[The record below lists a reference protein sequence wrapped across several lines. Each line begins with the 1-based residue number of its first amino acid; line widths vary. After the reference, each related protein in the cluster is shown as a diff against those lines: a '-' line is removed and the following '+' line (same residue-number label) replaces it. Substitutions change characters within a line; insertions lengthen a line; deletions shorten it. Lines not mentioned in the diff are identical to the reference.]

1 MSFAGSISTSRECHD
16 VVWGSLVLH
25 GAGQSDQARK
35 LLALISSKDNFI
47 EALTEIIRT
56 HFGDP
61 TWEPS
66 EPLF

>member
-1 MSFAGSISTSRECHD
+1 M
-16 VVWGSLVLH
+16 VWGSLVLH